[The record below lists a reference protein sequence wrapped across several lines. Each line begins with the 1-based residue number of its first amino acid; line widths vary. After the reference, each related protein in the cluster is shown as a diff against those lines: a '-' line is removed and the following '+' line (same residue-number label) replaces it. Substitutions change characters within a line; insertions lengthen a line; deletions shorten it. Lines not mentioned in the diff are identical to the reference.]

1 MLRITDAIPAHRAE
15 GRVLTMHLF
24 TADPVTAVVLLCAA
38 FLAGLIDSIAGGG
51 GLITLPALLS
61 VGLPPHLALGTNK
74 LAGTFGTFSATRI
87 YVRKGIFRPARWRH
101 AITAT
106 FVGALLGAAA
116 TRLFSAALLNKLLP
130 LIILAAGAYALWRR
144 PTPTPTTPSGTACR
158 PGGTAS
164 VMLGSLLGFYDGFS
178 GPGTGVFWTT
188 LAMKVFKADLVSASG
203 IARAMNFVSNVV
215 ALLTFAVLNSVNYA
229 LGLSM
234 GIAVMVG
241 ASIGARSA
249 IRYGRALIR
258 PIFLAVVI
266 GLAARLA
273 WLEWF

>member
-1 MLRITDAIPAHRAE
+1 MD
-15 GRVLTMHLF
+15 LF
-24 TADPVTAVVLLCAA
+24 AADPVTAAVLLCAA

-61 VGLPPHLALGTNK
+61 AGLPPHLALGTNK

-87 YVRKGIFRPARWRH
+87 YIRKGIFRPAMWRH
-101 AITAT
+101 AIAAT
-106 FVGALLGAAA
+106 FVGALIGAAS
-116 TRLFSAALLNKLLP
+116 TRLFSAALLGKVLP
-130 LIILAAGAYALWRR
+130 LIIIAAGAYALWPRSMPPR
-144 PTPTPTTPSGTACR
+144 LIGAKLHPGKLASLTSG
-158 PGGTAS
+158 G
-164 VMLGSLLGFYDGFS
+164 LLGFYDGFS

-188 LAMKVFKADLVSASG
+188 LAMKIFKADLVSASG
-203 IARAMNFVSNVV
+203 IARAMNFVSNSV
-215 ALLTFAVLNSVNYA
+215 ALLTFALLNNVNYA

-234 GIAVMVG
+234 GLAVTLG
-241 ASIGARSA
+241 ASIGAHSA

-266 GLAARLA
+266 ALAARLA